1 MSVLSVG
8 IDLLEVE
15 RMERA
20 IERWGPRLLNRVFT
34 EGERKESERGVQAQ
48 ALAARYAAKEA
59 VSKCLRTGFSEGG
72 FRKDIEVVSDERG
85 APGIVL
91 HGGAAQVADGA
102 RFQLSLTHT
111 DGMAAAVAVMLEPL
125 ERVS

>member
-1 MSVLSVG
+1 MSVRSVG

-20 IERWGPRLLNRVFT
+20 LERWGTRLLDRVFT
-34 EGERKESERGVQAQ
+34 DIERRESERGVRAE

-59 VSKCLRTGFSEGG
+59 VSKCLGTGFTQGVH
-72 FRKDIEVVSDERG
+72 RKDIEVVSDERG

-91 HGGAAQVADGA
+91 HGGAAEMAAGA
-102 RFQLSLTHT
+102 RFHLSLTHT

-125 ERVS
+125 ERER

>member
-34 EGERKESERGVQAQ
+34 EGEQRESERGVQAQ

-59 VSKCLRTGFSEGG
+59 ASKCLRTGFSQGV

-91 HGGAAQVADGA
+91 HGGAALVAGGA

-125 ERVS
+125 EQVS